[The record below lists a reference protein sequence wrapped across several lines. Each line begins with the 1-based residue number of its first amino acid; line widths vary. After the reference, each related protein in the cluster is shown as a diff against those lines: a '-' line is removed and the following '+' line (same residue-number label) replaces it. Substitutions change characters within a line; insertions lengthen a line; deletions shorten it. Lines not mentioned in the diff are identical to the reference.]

1 MAEIASIE
9 RCKKARQGSFFS
21 QGNSTTIKSCSCG
34 WHDRAVQRKKAK
46 QGAEKGVPISATA
59 ATHLSSSVL
68 QSTTAV
74 APLLDAATPLS
85 SSVLHST
92 TAVAPLLDA
101 AIPLSSGVLHSTT
114 AVAPLLDLSSSV
126 LRSTTAVAPLLDAA
140 TPLSSTHS
148 TTAVAPL
155 LDTAITLSSTH
166 STTAVTPLLDA
177 ATTLS
182 STHSITAVTP
192 VSQLGSGLMPPKFN
206 KSGMQSPT
214 RAEIRSIRIGL
225 KKSPGKLDLIVYCLL
240 NGRCPY
246 CKSALISINTVGK
259 TKLCYGVPWPKSI
272 VGVNMK
278 CSQCKKH
285 FMTHHSSYTDS
296 LPLEEQIKQEFVTG
310 KGNGSHI
317 SLLRLLGSGLA
328 VVQVQRYSEDEER
341 QHYHFLKSEF
351 LDLWDKVIFL
361 IC

>member
-1 MAEIASIE
+1 M
-9 RCKKARQGSFFS
+9 
-21 QGNSTTIKSCSCG
+21 
-34 WHDRAVQRKKAK
+34 QRKVSLSL
-46 QGAEKGVPISATA
+46 QLLPLISQAVYFSLLQ
-59 ATHLSSSVL
+59 LSL
-68 QSTTAV
+68 LFWTL
-74 APLLDAATPLS
+74 PLLSQAVYFTLLQLSLLFWTLPLLSQAVYFTLLQLSLLFWTLPHLS

-92 TAVAPLLDA
+92 TAVAHLFGRCH
-101 AIPLSSGVLHSTT
+101 SSLKHS
-114 AVAPLLDLSSSV
+114 LYYSCRSSFGCCHSS
-126 LRSTTAVAPLLDAA
+126 LKHSLYYSCRSSFGTA
-140 TPLSSTHS
+140 TP
-148 TTAVAPL
+148 
-155 LDTAITLSSTH
+155 LSSTH

-182 STHSITAVTP
+182 STHSTTAVTP
-192 VSQLGSGLMPPKFN
+192 VSQLGSGPMPPKFN

-225 KKSPGKLDLIVYCLL
+225 KKSPGKLDLIVYCPL

-259 TKLCYGVPWPKSI
+259 TKLCYGVPWSKSI
-272 VGVNMK
+272 VGANMK

-285 FMTHHSSYTDS
+285 FMMHDSSYTDS

-317 SLLRLLGSGLA
+317 SLLRLLRSGLA
-328 VVQVQRYSEDEER
+328 VVQVQRYSEDEVR
-341 QHYHFLKSEF
+341 QHFHFLKSEF
-351 LDLWDKVIFL
+351 LDLWDKVIFY